1 MRLLYTRTCTSH
13 MEFDVHGLYC
23 RASLGRLVWI
33 PLNLK
38 CFWIHCVAFMRPVH
52 MGTVCVV
59 FGATQSGA
67 GWGALSDQEV
77 DFVVIWVASVG
88 VACGTSRRI
97 IENAVK

>member
-1 MRLLYTRTCTSH
+1 
-13 MEFDVHGLYC
+13 
-23 RASLGRLVWI
+23 
-33 PLNLK
+33 
-38 CFWIHCVAFMRPVH
+38 MRPVL
-52 MGTVCVV
+52 MGAVCVV